1 MEYIGEH
8 LLPGKLGHFF
18 TVLSFVI
25 SLLATVAYFFA
36 TQNRDND
43 SYEGWRNIG
52 RTSFI
57 IHAISVWSIIGI
69 IFYIMINQ
77 YFEYQYAW
85 AHVSEDLPMRYIF
98 SAFWEGQE
106 GSFLLWMFWHVFLGL
121 VLMKTAKSWE
131 APVLSTLSLIQA
143 VISTMIL
150 GLYFYTGDAEPFK
163 LGSSPTLLLRDVMN
177 VPIFNNADYVSLIKG
192 TGLNPL
198 LQNYWMTIHPPVLF
212 LGFASGAIPFCYAVA
227 GLWTGRHKA
236 FIHAVTPWA
245 LFAGSI
251 LGTGILMGG
260 AWAYEALT
268 FGGYWA
274 WDPVENS
281 SLVPWIVLVAGIHT
295 NLVARSTG
303 YSIKSTYL
311 FYLLTFLLLVYSTT
325 LTRSGILGDTSVHA
339 FTEMGLEAQL
349 LFFISLFTALGFGLY
364 IAKSKT
370 VPVLKKEEGGAS
382 KEFWMFIGS
391 LVLFFSALLITF
403 TTSIPVFQKTAE
415 LFGKDLNITSPIDPI
430 EHYNKYQMWIGM
442 FIGILAG
449 AAQFLRWREFNWKGN
464 QSKFMKHMIGS
475 LVVSALFSFLA
486 AQWINVQ
493 AWQYKILLFTSI
505 FAVISNLDYL
515 IFYIK
520 GNLKAAGSAISH
532 IGFGLMIV
540 GTLASGLNKK
550 FISTNPFAQK
560 GLIEGFS
567 DEDYQKN
574 VLLIKN
580 RPMFMNGY
588 EVTYVRD
595 SFENVTRHFE
605 VNYKKRNE
613 KGDVEEEFNLY
624 PNVLFNKQGTEI
636 AAYNPST
643 KRYLH
648 KDIFTHVSSLPRSD
662 IDQKYRKEKEDSLK
676 YNLKEMVIGGKSE
689 DEEFIYE
696 LINVNRKPRHL
707 DYKPEG
713 DDLPIGVKVKVTSKD
728 ANKEWIA
735 EPMLV
740 LRGMMLFSYPV
751 IINDLGLKVKVPE
764 EIIDRVLTSDEKL
777 NYQEFQLK
785 EGDRFEYKGHQIH
798 FMSFNREPK
807 HESYEAK
814 EGDLAVSAVL
824 NVITPAKSAPDRAEP
839 VFLIRGNQPFN
850 LKDEIEEIGL
860 HFRFANI
867 DPTKGTVQLMVAKE
881 VNDNQNI
888 PVKFAKDVPQANFIV
903 LQAIE
908 FPGINF
914 FWLGATMMMIG
925 LLMAMFHRLKT
936 KHASA

>member
-18 TVLSFVI
+18 AILSFVV
-25 SLLATVAYFFA
+25 SLLATAAYFFA
-36 TQNRDND
+36 TQNRNND
-43 SYEGWRNIG
+43 SYTSWRNIG

-57 IHAISVWSIIGI
+57 VHAISVYSLIGI
-69 IFYIMINQ
+69 IFYIMIRQ
-77 YFEYQYAW
+77 YFEYQYVW
-85 AHVSEDLPMRYIF
+85 AHVSADLPMRYIF

-121 VLMKTAKSWE
+121 ILMKTAKSWE
-131 APVLSTLSLIQA
+131 APVLSTLSFIQA
-143 VISTMIL
+143 IISTMVV
-150 GLYFYTGDAEPFK
+150 GLYFYVGDGEPFK

-177 VPIFNNADYVSLIKG
+177 VPIFNNADYVSLIEG

-212 LGFASGAIPFCYAVA
+212 LGFASGAIPFCYAIA
-227 GLWTGRHKA
+227 GLWTKRHKE
-236 FIHAVTPWA
+236 FLHAVSPWA
-245 LFAGSI
+245 LFSGAI

-281 SLVPWIVLVAGIHT
+281 SLVPWIILVAGIHT
-295 NLVARSTG
+295 NLVAKSTG
-303 YSIKSTYL
+303 YSIKSTYI

-349 LFFISLFTALGFGLY
+349 LFFIISVTSLGFGLFAARSGT
-364 IAKSKT
+364 I
-370 VPVLKKEEGGAS
+370 PVLKKEEGAAS

-403 TTSIPVFQKTAE
+403 TTSIPVFQKVGE
-415 LFGKDLNITSPIDPI
+415 LFGKDLNITSPADPI

-442 FIGILAG
+442 FIGLLAG
-449 AAQFLRWREFNWKGN
+449 LAQFLRWREFNWKGN
-464 QSKFMKHMIGS
+464 NAKFLKHAGATLAI
-475 LVVSALFSFLA
+475 SAAVTFLA

-515 IFYIK
+515 VFYIK
-520 GNLKAAGSAISH
+520 GNLKIAGSAISH

-540 GTLASGLNKK
+540 GVLASGLNKK
-550 FISTNPFAQK
+550 FISTNPFAQR
-560 GLIEGFS
+560 GLIDGFTE
-567 DEDYQKN
+567 EDYQKN
-574 VLLIKN
+574 VLLLKE
-580 RPMFMNGY
+580 RPMFVNGY

-595 SFENVTRHFE
+595 TFENVTRHFE
-605 VNYKKRNE
+605 VNYKKRDMNGE
-613 KGDVEEEFNLY
+613 VEEEFTLY
-624 PNVLFNKQGTEI
+624 PNVMYNKQGTEI
-636 AAYNPST
+636 SAFNPST

-648 KDIFTHVSSLPRSD
+648 KDIFTHVTSLPRSD
-662 IDQKYRKEKEDSLK
+662 LDPEYRKAKEDSLK
-676 YNLKEMVIGGKSE
+676 YELKEFVIGVPTE
-689 DEEFIYE
+689 DDKLSYE
-696 LINVNRKPRHL
+696 LLNINRKPVHQ
-707 DYKPEG
+707 DYHPQE
-713 DDLPIGVKVKVTSKD
+713 DDLPIGVKIKITSKES
-728 ANKEWIA
+728 KREWIA

-740 LRGMMLFSYPV
+740 LRGMMLFNYPV
-751 IINDLGLKVKVPE
+751 MISDLGIKVKVPE
-764 EIIDRVLTSDEKL
+764 EIIDRVFTNED
-777 NYQEFQLK
+777 QLDYTIFDMK
-785 EGDRFEYKGHQIH
+785 EGSAIDFKGHKIQ
-798 FMSFNREPK
+798 FKNFNRAPN
-807 HESYEAK
+807 HEMYKAA

-824 NVITPAKSAPDRAEP
+824 TILTPNEESTRKAEP
-839 VFLIRGNQPFN
+839 VFVIRNNQRSN
-850 LKDEIEEIGL
+850 LKDEVEELGL

-867 DPTKGTVQLMVAKE
+867 DPSKGTAQFMIAKDKKDD
-881 VNDNQNI
+881 VKI
-888 PVKFAKDVPQANFIV
+888 PVNFAKDVPQSNFIV

-914 FWLGATMMMIG
+914 FWLGSCMMMIG
-925 LLMAMFHRLKT
+925 LLMAMFHRRKT
-936 KHASA
+936 KHATA